1 MALNQN
7 QIVTLNI
14 LLTSDVHGTVYPIHY
29 QDNSKAEIGLA
40 KISTLIK
47 KERSQN
53 ANVLLIDNGD
63 FIQGTPFTYHYATY
77 EKDMENPMSLLA
89 NYLEYDIVIIGNH
102 EFNYGM
108 DILNNAVATANSL
121 IYQQTF

>member
-1 MALNQN
+1 MNQN

-14 LLTSDVHGTVYPIHY
+14 LLTSDIHGTVYPIHY
-29 QDNSKAEIGLA
+29 QDNSPAEIGLA

-53 ANVLLIDNGD
+53 KNVLLIDNGD

-77 EKDMENPMSLLA
+77 EKDKKNPMSLLA
-89 NYLEYDIVIIGNH
+89 NYLRCSYWK
-102 EFNYGM
+102 
-108 DILNNAVATANSL
+108 S
-121 IYQQTF
+121 

>member
-1 MALNQN
+1 MNPN

-14 LLTSDVHGTVYPIHY
+14 LLTSDIHGTVYPIHY

-47 KERSQN
+47 RTFQN
-53 ANVLLIDNGD
+53 RNVLLIDNGD

-77 EKDMENPMSLLA
+77 EKIRKIQCL
-89 NYLEYDIVIIGNH
+89 YWR
-102 EFNYGM
+102 
-108 DILNNAVATANSL
+108 T
-121 IYQQTF
+121 IYVMMLQ

>member
-1 MALNQN
+1 MVLNQN

-47 KERSQN
+47 K
-53 ANVLLIDNGD
+53 NVPKI
-63 FIQGTPFTYHYATY
+63 
-77 EKDMENPMSLLA
+77 
-89 NYLEYDIVIIGNH
+89 
-102 EFNYGM
+102 
-108 DILNNAVATANSL
+108 
-121 IYQQTF
+121 QTFF